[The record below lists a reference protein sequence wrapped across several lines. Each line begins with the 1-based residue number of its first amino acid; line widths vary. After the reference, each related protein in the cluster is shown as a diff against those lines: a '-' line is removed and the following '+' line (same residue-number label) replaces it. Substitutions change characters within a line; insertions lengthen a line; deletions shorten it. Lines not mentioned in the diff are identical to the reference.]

1 VAQTVVIADLTFRQ
15 DLLAKTLSMSAQM
28 DIIGATNYFF
38 AVDVLNSAYDF
49 SLYSKLPLAKLCRA
63 HKT

>member
-1 VAQTVVIADLTFRQ
+1 
-15 DLLAKTLSMSAQM
+15 MSTQM